1 MQVAFRFSSCLRA
14 SVRTAA
20 FSFLGLVAMTGFIEP
35 ASAQAVLGSGA
46 NVQVTD
52 ADLRAAV
59 IGVPEAARPSLL
71 AIKENVDKQ
80 AQGIFLRRE
89 LAAEAQQAGLDKDPE
104 IQAQLRLLR
113 ERVLSDA
120 RMAAFDKANTPS
132 DATLEAYAQSVYK
145 AEPKRFE
152 QVGMTRVRHI
162 LVKNDGPQS
171 KVKAE
176 ELLAQLKAGASFET
190 LATQNSFD
198 LATAPKGGD
207 LGFFAPG
214 SMVKE
219 FDEAVTALKNPGD
232 LSGVVQTQ
240 FGYHLIKLEER
251 RPAGIMPY
259 AEARDALRAEATA
272 RAQRDARETKIK
284 QMLDQFKTDPAAI
297 DAFTQ
302 SYRK

>member
-1 MQVAFRFSSCLRA
+1 MQIAFRFSSCLRA
-14 SVRTAA
+14 SVRTVA

-35 ASAQAVLGSGA
+35 AAAQAVLGSGA

-80 AQGIFLRRE
+80 AQGIFLRRR
-89 LAAEAQQAGLDKDPE
+89 LAAEAEQAGLEKDPE

-120 RMAAFDKANTPS
+120 RIAAFDKANTPS
-132 DATLEAYAQSVYK
+132 DAILEAYAQSVYK

-152 QVGMTRVRHI
+152 QVAMSRVRHI

-171 KVKAE
+171 RAKAE
-176 ELLAQLKAGASFET
+176 ELLTQLKAGASFET
-190 LATQNSFD
+190 LAAQNSFD

-219 FDEAVTALKNPGD
+219 FDEAVNALKNPGD

-240 FGYHLIKLEER
+240 FGYHLIKLEQR

-259 AEARDALRAEATA
+259 AEARDALRAEAAA
-272 RAQRDARETKIK
+272 RAQRDAREAKIK

>member
-1 MQVAFRFSSCLRA
+1 MS
-14 SVRTAA
+14 
-20 FSFLGLVAMTGFIEP
+20 
-35 ASAQAVLGSGA
+35 
-46 NVQVTD
+46 
-52 ADLRAAV
+52 
-59 IGVPEAARPSLL
+59 
-71 AIKENVDKQ
+71 
-80 AQGIFLRRE
+80 
-89 LAAEAQQAGLDKDPE
+89 
-104 IQAQLRLLR
+104 
-113 ERVLSDA
+113 
-120 RMAAFDKANTPS
+120 
-132 DATLEAYAQSVYK
+132 
-145 AEPKRFE
+145 
-152 QVGMTRVRHI
+152 RVRHI

-171 KVKAE
+171 MAKAE

-190 LATQNSFD
+190 LAAQNSFD

-219 FDEAVTALKNPGD
+219 FDEAVNALKNPGD

-240 FGYHLIKLEER
+240 FGYHLIKLEQR

-259 AEARDALRAEATA
+259 AEARDALRAEAAA
-272 RAQRDARETKIK
+272 RAQRDAREAKIK